1 MGALGRLVML
11 MMPIT
16 PRFVVGW
23 VAKRYVA
30 GPDLESALQVMR
42 SMKPQ
47 GACFTLDV
55 LGEEITSLEEANFFV
70 NEYNRALDAIIAED
84 MDANISLKPT
94 AFGLLID
101 EEQALENIEKITRI
115 ASNNNIFV
123 RLDMED
129 NRVTQSTIDIVI
141 EMHNRGL
148 TNIGTVLQSR
158 LFRTGE
164 DITSLSSKL
173 GGNSDVRIC
182 KGIYLE
188 PEDIAHTKYHDIV
201 LATNKAIEDLLDAG
215 AYTAI
220 ASHDIPVIDHSIA
233 ALEDRGMGPKID
245 DPRGNAGPVRSG
257 KGPGYEFQF
266 LLGVRGNIRR
276 KLAKEGHLT
285 RVYIP
290 YGSRWYE
297 YSMRRLR
304 ENPDVAWHVAKS
316 IIMPWTNRR

>member
-101 EEQALENIEKITRI
+101 EKQALENIEKITRI

-276 KLAKEGHLT
+276 KLAKEGHRT

>member
-42 SMKPQ
+42 SMKSQ

-55 LGEEITSLEEANFFV
+55 LGEEITSLEEVNFFV
-70 NEYNRALDAIIAED
+70 NEYHRALDAIIAED

-101 EEQALENIEKITRI
+101 EKQALDNIEKITRI

-173 GGNSDVRIC
+173 GGHSDVRIC

-201 LATNKAIEDLLDAG
+201 LATNKAIDDLLDAG

-233 ALEDRGMGPKID
+233 ALENRGMGPSID

-276 KLAKEGHLT
+276 KLAKEGHRT

-316 IIMPWTNRR
+316 MIMPWTNRR

>member
-1 MGALGRLVML
+1 MGVMGRLIMM
-11 MMPIT
+11 MMPVT
-16 PRFVVGW
+16 PKFIVGW

-30 GPDLESALQVMR
+30 GTDLESAMRVMR
-42 SMKPQ
+42 SMKSQ
-47 GACFTLDV
+47 DACFTLDV
-55 LGEEITSLEEANFFV
+55 LGEEITNLEEADFFV
-70 NEYNRALDAIIAED
+70 DEYHQALNAIVAEG
-84 MDANISLKPT
+84 MDANISVKPT

-101 EEQALENIEKITRI
+101 EKKALENIENITSI
-115 ASNNNIFV
+115 AAKNDIFV

-129 NRVTQSTIDIVI
+129 HRVTQSTIDIVT
-141 EMHNRGL
+141 EMHDRGL

-158 LFRTGE
+158 LFRTGD
-164 DITSLSSKL
+164 DISSLASRL
-173 GGNSDVRIC
+173 DGNSDVRIC

-188 PEDIAHTKYHDIV
+188 SEDIAHTRYHDIV
-201 LATNKAIEDLLDAG
+201 AATNKAVDELLDSG

-220 ASHDIPVIDHSIA
+220 ASHDLPVINHALA
-233 ALEDRGMGPKID
+233 ALDERGMGPKIA
-245 DPRGNAGPVRSG
+245 DPRENAGPERIG
-257 KGPGYEFQF
+257 KGPGYEFQM

-276 KLAKEGHLT
+276 KLAKDGHRT
-285 RVYIP
+285 RVYLP

>member
-1 MGALGRLVML
+1 M
-11 MMPIT
+11 
-16 PRFVVGW
+16 
-23 VAKRYVA
+23 
-30 GPDLESALQVMR
+30 S
-42 SMKPQ
+42 
-47 GACFTLDV
+47 
-55 LGEEITSLEEANFFV
+55 
-70 NEYNRALDAIIAED
+70 
-84 MDANISLKPT
+84 
-94 AFGLLID
+94 
-101 EEQALENIEKITRI
+101 
-115 ASNNNIFV
+115 
-123 RLDMED
+123 
-129 NRVTQSTIDIVI
+129 
-141 EMHNRGL
+141 
-148 TNIGTVLQSR
+148 
-158 LFRTGE
+158 
-164 DITSLSSKL
+164 
-173 GGNSDVRIC
+173 GNSDVRIC

-188 PEDIAHTKYHDIV
+188 PENIAHTKYHDIV
-201 LATNKAIEDLLDAG
+201 LATNKAIDDLLDVG

-233 ALEDRGMGPKID
+233 ALEDRGMGPTID
-245 DPRGNAGPVRSG
+245 DPRGNAGPERSG

>member
-1 MGALGRLVML
+1 ML

-42 SMKPQ
+42 SMKSQ

-101 EEQALENIEKITRI
+101 EKQALENIEKITRI

-285 RVYIP
+285 RIYIP

>member
-1 MGALGRLVML
+1 MGRLIMM
-11 MMPIT
+11 MMPVT
-16 PRFVVGW
+16 PKFIVGW

-30 GPDLESALQVMR
+30 GTDLESAMRVMR
-42 SMKPQ
+42 SMKSQ
-47 GACFTLDV
+47 DTCFTLDV
-55 LGEEITSLEEANFFV
+55 LGEEITNFEEADFFV
-70 NEYNRALDAIIAED
+70 GEYHRALNAIVAEG
-84 MDANISLKPT
+84 MDANISVKPT

-101 EEQALENIEKITRI
+101 EKRALENIENITSV
-115 ASNNNIFV
+115 AAKNDIFV

-129 NRVTQSTIDIVI
+129 HRVTQSTIDIVT
-141 EMHNRGL
+141 EMHDRGL

-158 LFRTGE
+158 LFRTSD
-164 DITSLSSKL
+164 DISSLASRL
-173 GGNSDVRIC
+173 DGNSDVRIC

-188 PEDIAHTKYHDIV
+188 SEDIAHTRYHDIV
-201 LATNKAIEDLLDAG
+201 AATNKAVDELLDSG

-220 ASHDIPVIDHSIA
+220 ASHDLPIINHAIA
-233 ALEDRGMGPKID
+233 ALNERKMGPKTA
-245 DPRGNAGPVRSG
+245 DPRENAGAERIG
-257 KGPGYEFQF
+257 KGPGYEFQM

-276 KLAKEGHLT
+276 KLAKDGHRT
-285 RVYIP
+285 RVYLP

>member
-42 SMKPQ
+42 SMKSQ

-101 EEQALENIEKITRI
+101 EKQALENIEKITRI

-201 LATNKAIEDLLDAG
+201 LATNRAIEDLLDAG

>member
-42 SMKPQ
+42 SMKSQ

-55 LGEEITSLEEANFFV
+55 LGEEITSLEEVNFFV
-70 NEYNRALDAIIAED
+70 NEYHRALDAIIAED

-101 EEQALENIEKITRI
+101 EKQALDNIEKITRI

-173 GGNSDVRIC
+173 GGHSDVRIC

-201 LATNKAIEDLLDAG
+201 LATNKAIDDLLDAG

-233 ALEDRGMGPKID
+233 ALENRGMGPSID

-276 KLAKEGHLT
+276 KLAKEGHRT

>member
-42 SMKPQ
+42 SMKSQ

-70 NEYNRALDAIIAED
+70 NEYHRALDAIIAED

-115 ASNNNIFV
+115 ASKNNIFV

-164 DITSLSSKL
+164 DITSLSSIL

-201 LATNKAIEDLLDAG
+201 LATNKAIDDLLDVG

-233 ALEDRGMGPKID
+233 ALEDRGMGPTID
-245 DPRGNAGPVRSG
+245 DPRGNAGPERSG

-276 KLAKEGHLT
+276 KLAKEGHRT

-316 IIMPWTNRR
+316 MIMPWTNRR

>member
-42 SMKPQ
+42 SMKSQ

-101 EEQALENIEKITRI
+101 EKQALENIEKITRI

-266 LLGVRGNIRR
+266 LLGVRGNLRR
-276 KLAKEGHLT
+276 KLSSEGHFT
-285 RVYIP
+285 RVYVP
-290 YGSRWYE
+290 YGTKWYE
-297 YSMRRLR
+297 YGVRRIR
-304 ENPDVAWHVAKS
+304 ENPDIAWHVTKT

>member
-42 SMKPQ
+42 SMKSQ

-70 NEYNRALDAIIAED
+70 NEYHRALDAIIAED

-101 EEQALENIEKITRI
+101 EKQALENIEKITRI
-115 ASNNNIFV
+115 ASKNNIFV

-201 LATNKAIEDLLDAG
+201 LATNKAIDDLLDAG

-233 ALEDRGMGPKID
+233 ALENRGMGPSMD
-245 DPRGNAGPVRSG
+245 DPRGNAGPVRIG

>member
-42 SMKPQ
+42 SMKSQ

-70 NEYNRALDAIIAED
+70 NEYHRALDAIIAED

-115 ASNNNIFV
+115 ASKNNIFV

-164 DITSLSSKL
+164 DITSLSSIL

-188 PEDIAHTKYHDIV
+188 PEDIAHKKYHDIV

-233 ALEDRGMGPKID
+233 ALEDRGMGPTID
-245 DPRGNAGPVRSG
+245 DPRGNAGPERSG

-276 KLAKEGHLT
+276 KLAKEGHRT

>member
-1 MGALGRLVML
+1 ML

-30 GPDLESALQVMR
+30 GPDLDSAVRVMH
-42 SMKPQ
+42 SMNSQ

-55 LGEEITSLEEANFFV
+55 LGEEITSLEEADFFV
-70 NEYNRALDAIIAED
+70 SEYHRTLDAIIAEGV
-84 MDANISLKPT
+84 DANISLKPT

-101 EEQALENIEKITRI
+101 EKIAIENIEKITRV
-115 ASNNNIFV
+115 ASENDIFV

-129 NRVTQSTIDIVI
+129 NRVTQSTIDIVT

-148 TNIGTVLQSR
+148 SNIGTVLQSR
-158 LFRTGE
+158 LFRTTE
-164 DITSLSSKL
+164 DISLLSSKL

-188 PEDIAHTKYHDIV
+188 SENIAQTKYHDIV
-201 LATNKAIEDLLDAG
+201 LATNKAIEELLDAG

-220 ASHDIPVIDHSIA
+220 ASHDIPVIEHSLV
-233 ALEDRGMGPKID
+233 ALGNRGMGPNID
-245 DPRGNAGPVRSG
+245 DPRANAGPVRAG

-276 KLAKEGHLT
+276 NLA
-285 RVYIP
+285 
-290 YGSRWYE
+290 
-297 YSMRRLR
+297 
-304 ENPDVAWHVAKS
+304 
-316 IIMPWTNRR
+316 

>member
-42 SMKPQ
+42 SMKSQ

-70 NEYNRALDAIIAED
+70 NEYHRALDAIIAED

-101 EEQALENIEKITRI
+101 EKQALENIEKITRI

-173 GGNSDVRIC
+173 GGYSDVRIC

-201 LATNKAIEDLLDAG
+201 LATNKAIDDLLDAG

-220 ASHDIPVIDHSIA
+220 ASHDIPVINHSIA
-233 ALEDRGMGPKID
+233 ALEDRGMGPSID
-245 DPRGNAGPVRSG
+245 DPRGNAGPERSG

-276 KLAKEGHLT
+276 KLAKEGHRT

>member
-1 MGALGRLVML
+1 MGVMGRLIMM
-11 MMPIT
+11 MMPVT
-16 PRFVVGW
+16 PKFIVGW

-30 GPDLESALQVMR
+30 GTDLESAMRVMR
-42 SMKPQ
+42 SMKSQ
-47 GACFTLDV
+47 GACFTLDI
-55 LGEEITSLEEANFFV
+55 LGEEITNFEEADFFV
-70 NEYNRALDAIIAED
+70 GEYHRALNAIVAEG
-84 MDANISLKPT
+84 MDANISVKPT

-101 EEQALENIEKITRI
+101 EKRALENIENITSV
-115 ASNNNIFV
+115 AAKNDIFV

-129 NRVTQSTIDIVI
+129 HRVTQSTIDIVT
-141 EMHNRGL
+141 EMHDRGL

-158 LFRTGE
+158 LFRTSD
-164 DITSLSSKL
+164 DISSLASRL
-173 GGNSDVRIC
+173 DGNSDVRIC

-188 PEDIAHTKYHDIV
+188 SEDIAHTRYHDIV
-201 LATNKAIEDLLDAG
+201 AATNKAVDELLDSG

-220 ASHDIPVIDHSIA
+220 ASHDLPIINHAIA
-233 ALEDRGMGPKID
+233 ALNERKMGPKTA
-245 DPRGNAGPVRSG
+245 DPRENAGAERIG
-257 KGPGYEFQF
+257 KGPGYEFQM

-276 KLAKEGHLT
+276 KLAKDGHRT
-285 RVYIP
+285 RVYLP

>member
-101 EEQALENIEKITRI
+101 EKQALENIEKITRI

-201 LATNKAIEDLLDAG
+201 LATNKAIDDLLDAG

-220 ASHDIPVIDHSIA
+220 ASHDIPVIDHSLA

-257 KGPGYEFQF
+257 KGLGYEFQF

>member
-1 MGALGRLVML
+1 ML

-30 GPDLESALQVMR
+30 GPDLGSALQVMR
-42 SMKPQ
+42 SMKSQ

-55 LGEEITSLEEANFFV
+55 LGEEITSLEEVNFFV
-70 NEYNRALDAIIAED
+70 NEYHRALDAIIAED

-101 EEQALENIEKITRI
+101 EKQALDNIEKITRI

-173 GGNSDVRIC
+173 GGHSDVRIC

-201 LATNKAIEDLLDAG
+201 LATNKAIDDLLDAG

-233 ALEDRGMGPKID
+233 ALENRGMGPSID

-276 KLAKEGHLT
+276 KLAKEGHRT

>member
-30 GPDLESALQVMR
+30 GPNLESALQVMR

-101 EEQALENIEKITRI
+101 EKQALENIEKITRI

-173 GGNSDVRIC
+173 GGYSDVRIC

>member
-42 SMKPQ
+42 SMKSQ

-70 NEYNRALDAIIAED
+70 NEYHRALDAIIAEGI
-84 MDANISLKPT
+84 DANISIKPT

-101 EEQALENIEKITRI
+101 ENQALEDIEKITRI

-173 GGNSDVRIC
+173 GGYSDVRIC

-233 ALEDRGMGPKID
+233 ALEDRGMGPTID
-245 DPRGNAGPVRSG
+245 DPRGNAGPERSG

-276 KLAKEGHLT
+276 KLAKEGHRT

>member
-1 MGALGRLVML
+1 
-11 MMPIT
+11 
-16 PRFVVGW
+16 
-23 VAKRYVA
+23 
-30 GPDLESALQVMR
+30 
-42 SMKPQ
+42 
-47 GACFTLDV
+47 
-55 LGEEITSLEEANFFV
+55 
-70 NEYNRALDAIIAED
+70 

-101 EEQALENIEKITRI
+101 EKQALENIEKITRI
-115 ASNNNIFV
+115 ASKNNIFV

-164 DITSLSSKL
+164 DITSLSSIL

-201 LATNKAIEDLLDAG
+201 LATNKAIDDLLDAG

-233 ALEDRGMGPKID
+233 ALEDRGMGPTID
-245 DPRGNAGPVRSG
+245 DPRGNAGPERSG

-276 KLAKEGHLT
+276 KLAIEGHRT

>member
-1 MGALGRLVML
+1 MGVLGRIVML

-42 SMKPQ
+42 SMKSQ

-70 NEYNRALDAIIAED
+70 NEYRRALDVIIAED

-101 EEQALENIEKITRI
+101 EKQALENIEKITRI

-148 TNIGTVLQSR
+148 ANIGTVLQSR

-173 GGNSDVRIC
+173 GGYSDVRIC

-201 LATNKAIEDLLDAG
+201 LATNKAIDDLLDAG
-215 AYTAI
+215 TYTAI

-233 ALEDRGMGPKID
+233 ALEDRGMGPTID
-245 DPRGNAGPVRSG
+245 DPRGNAGPERSG

-276 KLAKEGHLT
+276 KLAKEGHRT

>member
-1 MGALGRLVML
+1 
-11 MMPIT
+11 
-16 PRFVVGW
+16 
-23 VAKRYVA
+23 
-30 GPDLESALQVMR
+30 
-42 SMKPQ
+42 
-47 GACFTLDV
+47 
-55 LGEEITSLEEANFFV
+55 
-70 NEYNRALDAIIAED
+70 
-84 MDANISLKPT
+84 
-94 AFGLLID
+94 
-101 EEQALENIEKITRI
+101 
-115 ASNNNIFV
+115 
-123 RLDMED
+123 MED

-158 LFRTGE
+158 LFRTGD
-164 DITSLSSKL
+164 DISSLSSKL
-173 GGNSDVRIC
+173 GGYSDVRIC

-188 PEDIAHTKYHDIV
+188 SEDIAHTKYHDIV
-201 LATNKAIEDLLDAG
+201 IATNNAIDDLLDAG

-233 ALEDRGMGPKID
+233 ALEDREMGPTTD
-245 DPRGNAGPVRSG
+245 DPRGNAGPVRNG
-257 KGPGYEFQF
+257 KGLGYEFQF

-276 KLAKEGHLT
+276 KLAKEGHRT
-285 RVYIP
+285 RIYIP

>member
-42 SMKPQ
+42 SMKSQ

-70 NEYNRALDAIIAED
+70 NEYHRALDAIIAED

-101 EEQALENIEKITRI
+101 EKQALENIEKITRI
-115 ASNNNIFV
+115 ASKNNIFV

-173 GGNSDVRIC
+173 GGYSDVRIC

-201 LATNKAIEDLLDAG
+201 LATNKAIDDLLDAG

-233 ALEDRGMGPKID
+233 ALVDRGMGPSID

-276 KLAKEGHLT
+276 KLAKEGHRT

>member
-1 MGALGRLVML
+1 MGTLGRLVML

-30 GPDLESALQVMR
+30 GPDLESALRVMR
-42 SMKPQ
+42 SMKSQ

-70 NEYNRALDAIIAED
+70 KEYHRALDAIIAEG
-84 MDANISLKPT
+84 MDANISIKPT
-94 AFGLLID
+94 ALGLLID
-101 EEQALENIEKITRI
+101 ENQALENIEKITRI
-115 ASNNNIFV
+115 ASNSNIFV

-129 NRVTQSTIDIVI
+129 HRVTQSTIDIVI

-158 LFRTGE
+158 LFRTGD
-164 DITSLSSKL
+164 DISSLSSKL
-173 GGNSDVRIC
+173 GGYSDVRIC

-188 PEDIAHTKYHDIV
+188 SEDIAHTKYDDIV
-201 LATNKAIEDLLDAG
+201 IATNNAIDDLLDAG

-233 ALEDRGMGPKID
+233 ALEDRGMGPTTD
-245 DPRGNAGPVRSG
+245 DPRGNAGPVRNG
-257 KGPGYEFQF
+257 KGLGYEFQF

-276 KLAKEGHLT
+276 KLAKEGHRT
-285 RVYIP
+285 RIYIP

>member
-42 SMKPQ
+42 SMKSQ

-70 NEYNRALDAIIAED
+70 NEYHRALDAIIAED

-115 ASNNNIFV
+115 ASKNNIFV

-201 LATNKAIEDLLDAG
+201 LATNKAIDDLLDAG

-233 ALEDRGMGPKID
+233 ALENRGMGPSMD

-276 KLAKEGHLT
+276 KLAKEGHRT

>member
-42 SMKPQ
+42 SMKSQ

-70 NEYNRALDAIIAED
+70 NEYHRALDAIIAED

-94 AFGLLID
+94 AFGLLVD

-115 ASNNNIFV
+115 ASKNNIFV

-164 DITSLSSKL
+164 DITSLSSIL

-201 LATNKAIEDLLDAG
+201 LATNKAIDDLLDVG

-220 ASHDIPVIDHSIA
+220 ASHDIPVIEHSLV
-233 ALEDRGMGPKID
+233 ALGNRGMGPNID
-245 DPRGNAGPVRSG
+245 DPRANAGPVRSG

-276 KLAKEGHLT
+276 NLAKEGHRT

>member
-30 GPDLESALQVMR
+30 GPDLGSALQVMR
-42 SMKPQ
+42 SMKSQ

-55 LGEEITSLEEANFFV
+55 LGEEITSLEEVNFFV
-70 NEYNRALDAIIAED
+70 NEYHRALDAIIAED

-101 EEQALENIEKITRI
+101 EKQALDNIEKITRI

-173 GGNSDVRIC
+173 GGHSDVRIC

-201 LATNKAIEDLLDAG
+201 LATNKAIDDLLDAG

-233 ALEDRGMGPKID
+233 ALENRGMGPSID

-276 KLAKEGHLT
+276 KLAKEGHRT

-316 IIMPWTNRR
+316 MIMPWTNRR

>member
-30 GPDLESALQVMR
+30 GPDLGSALQVMR
-42 SMKPQ
+42 SMKSQ

-55 LGEEITSLEEANFFV
+55 LGEEITSLEEVNFFV
-70 NEYNRALDAIIAED
+70 NEYHRALDAIIAED

-101 EEQALENIEKITRI
+101 EKQALDNIEKITRI

-173 GGNSDVRIC
+173 GGHSDVRIC

-201 LATNKAIEDLLDAG
+201 LATNKAIDDLLDAG

-233 ALEDRGMGPKID
+233 ALENRGMGPSID

-276 KLAKEGHLT
+276 KLAKEGHRT

>member
-1 MGALGRLVML
+1 MGRLIMM
-11 MMPIT
+11 MMPVT
-16 PRFVVGW
+16 PKFIVGW

-30 GPDLESALQVMR
+30 GTDLESAMRVMR
-42 SMKPQ
+42 SMKSQ
-47 GACFTLDV
+47 DTCFTLDV
-55 LGEEITSLEEANFFV
+55 LGEEITNLEEAEYFV
-70 NEYNRALDAIIAED
+70 GEYHRALNAIVAEG
-84 MDANISLKPT
+84 MDANISVKPT

-101 EEQALENIEKITRI
+101 EKKALENIENITSV
-115 ASNNNIFV
+115 AAKNNIFV

-129 NRVTQSTIDIVI
+129 HRVTQSTIDIVT
-141 EMHNRGL
+141 EMHDRGL

-158 LFRTGE
+158 LFRTSD
-164 DITSLSSKL
+164 DIFSLASRL
-173 GGNSDVRIC
+173 DGNSDVRIC

-188 PEDIAHTKYHDIV
+188 SEDIAHTRYHDIV
-201 LATNKAIEDLLDAG
+201 VATNKAVDELLDSG

-220 ASHDIPVIDHSIA
+220 ASHDLPVINHAIA
-233 ALEDRGMGPKID
+233 AVDERGMGPKIA
-245 DPRGNAGPVRSG
+245 DPRENAGPERIG
-257 KGPGYEFQF
+257 KGPGYEFQM

-276 KLAKEGHLT
+276 KLAKDGHRT
-285 RVYIP
+285 RVYLP

>member
-30 GPDLESALQVMR
+30 GTDLESALQVMR
-42 SMKPQ
+42 SMKYQ

-70 NEYNRALDAIIAED
+70 NEYHRALDAIIAED
-84 MDANISLKPT
+84 MDTNISLKPT

-101 EEQALENIEKITRI
+101 EKQALENIEKITRI
-115 ASNNNIFV
+115 ASKNNIFV

-201 LATNKAIEDLLDAG
+201 LATNKAIDDLLDAG

-233 ALEDRGMGPKID
+233 ALENRGMGPSMD

-276 KLAKEGHLT
+276 QLAKEGHRT

-316 IIMPWTNRR
+316 IILPWTNRR